1 MKTGGTSVS
10 RAFRRAFSP
19 AQTYPQLQS
28 GDSPDRAPKL
38 FVDRLEARRA
48 ELGRTPDF
56 VSVHMP
62 AWTADHFG
70 PDHVHAVTLREP
82 VARTVS
88 HLRQIAAHD
97 AMPDDLE
104 EVFALPS
111 IRARLT
117 DYQTRMLA
125 TEDERD
131 TPPALDDVSPEAFR
145 ESMLH
150 FWVTAA
156 ANVEPMTDADL
167 ERAVGR
173 LGAIDVV
180 GTTDDLSA
188 FAEDL
193 SEQTG
198 IEPPTIDHDNRGR
211 GSRPVD
217 PDLLD
222 AIGEATRLDR
232 LLYREARRLAS

>member
-1 MKTGGTSVS
+1 MS

-19 AQTYPQLQS
+19 RQTYPMAPA
-28 GDSPDRAPKL
+28 GDAPDRAPKL
-38 FVDRLEARRA
+38 FVDRLAARRA
-48 ELGRTPDF
+48 ELGQTPDF

-62 AWTADHFG
+62 AWTAEEFA

-82 VARTVS
+82 VSRTVS
-88 HLRQIAAHD
+88 HLRQIAAHE

-104 EVFALPS
+104 EAFAVPS
-111 IRARLT
+111 IRARLA

-131 TPPALDDVSPEAFR
+131 TPPTLDDVSPEAFR

-150 FWVTAA
+150 FWLTAA
-156 ANVEPMTDADL
+156 ANVEPMTDVDL
-167 ERAVGR
+167 ERAVAR
-173 LGAIDVV
+173 LDAIDVV

-188 FAEDL
+188 FAQDL

-198 IEPPTIDHDNRGR
+198 IEPPSIDHDNRGR
-211 GSRPVD
+211 ESRPVD
-217 PDLLD
+217 PDLLE